1 MAPLR
6 EGEHNRLKGNLDTNM
21 NFILNV
27 LEIVKYFALFY
38 RCTNVFAIDQLM
50 YKIYTSLLILIKPS
64 VSKPFFSILRK
75 NEDTSM
81 KDGT

>member
-6 EGEHNRLKGNLDTNM
+6 DKGEHNRSKANIVYRCLRKLNTNM
-21 NFILNV
+21 NFILSV

-50 YKIYTSLLILIKPS
+50 YNIYTSLLI
-64 VSKPFFSILRK
+64 FSLKTIFLHFK
-75 NEDTSM
+75 
-81 KDGT
+81 KK